1 MSSHMS
7 QSVTGDQ
14 LVQRLEALP
23 PSEKEKEKEKEKERD
38 YVYVRNDM
46 ETPRTPD
53 SYNELPSTTWEPTL
67 SISTAERWEKEL
79 LQDPKVSLI
88 LPGHV
93 LALSILA
100 LSLLIMEYRIA
111 SLSPPSL
118 AQTPSKC

>member
-1 MSSHMS
+1 MSHTS

-14 LVQRLEALP
+14 LLQRLEALP
-23 PSEKEKEKEKEKERD
+23 PSEKERD

-88 LPGHV
+88 LLCHLLG
-93 LALSILA
+93 LSIVST
-100 LSLLIMEYRIA
+100 SLLTMEYRIA
-111 SLSPPSL
+111 SLSPPSPVPI
-118 AQTPSKC
+118 PSKY

>member
-1 MSSHMS
+1 MSMSISHMS

-23 PSEKEKEKEKEKERD
+23 PSEKEKERD

-53 SYNELPSTTWEPTL
+53 SYNELPSTTWQPTL

-88 LPGHV
+88 LLCHFLGFFI
-93 LALSILA
+93 LST
-100 LSLLIMEYRIA
+100 SL
-111 SLSPPSL
+111 
-118 AQTPSKC
+118 C